1 MKEFE
6 KKENLQYPQRIG
18 LVQNHFLRNLSLL
31 YRPHNHL
38 RDNEEAMATYMKEVC
53 EAINSRIS
61 ADVPNSESYK
71 DILRTIWRTVTSK
84 HKSSFYFNLADI
96 ISATV
101 KANRNWEAKSGTK
114 KTAKAFSGSFEAEQQ
129 AREGEQ
135 KKPETV
141 EGWLAKL
148 EETDRMIASGE
159 LGRGIGEI
167 LRRIPLRGIERL
179 TGEKPDI
186 APPAKQETPKEH
198 LPDDSGKINM
208 DLIKAGHTA
217 PVFDEFDLAA
227 PLDDP
232 LPDNMKAPLPD
243 FNQI

>member
-6 KKENLQYPQRIG
+6 RKEAMTYESRIA
-18 LVQNHFLRNLSLL
+18 LVRENFCKQMGLL
-31 YRPHNHL
+31 YQPHTHL
-38 RDNEEAMATYMKEVC
+38 KEGEAAAIYMKEVC

-101 KANRNWEAKSGTK
+101 KANSAWETK
-114 KTAKAFSGSFEAEQQ
+114 HGKKKMAQMFSGQ
-129 AREGEQ
+129 AKEEVR
-135 KKPETV
+135 KKG
-141 EGWLAKL
+141 EGWTLEGARKALA
-148 EETDRMIASGE
+148 ETDRQIASGE
-159 LGRGIGEI
+159 LARGMGEL
-167 LRRIPLRGIERL
+167 LRRIPLKAIERL
-179 TGEKPDI
+179 GGDADI
-186 APPAKQETPKEH
+186 APPAKQETPAEH

-217 PVFDEFDLAA
+217 PVFDPFDLAH
-227 PLDDP
+227 DDP
-232 LPDNMKAPLPD
+232 LPENMQPKVPSLD
-243 FNQI
+243 SL

>member
-1 MKEFE
+1 MSYES
-6 KKENLQYPQRIG
+6 RIA
-18 LVQNHFLRNLSLL
+18 LVRDNFLRQESLL

-38 RDNEEAMATYMKEVC
+38 RDNEEAMAIYMKEVC

-114 KTAKAFSGSFEAEQQ
+114 RTAKAFSGSFEAEQQ
-129 AREGEQ
+129 ARGEDRP
-135 KKPETV
+135 PETV
-141 EGWLAKL
+141 DGWTAKL
-148 EETDRMIASGE
+148 KETDRMIASGE
-159 LGRGIGEI
+159 LNRGMGIL
-167 LRRIPLRGIERL
+167 LRRIPCAALSRL
-179 TGEKPDI
+179 GYEGDTSLEGVG
-186 APPAKQETPKEH
+186 ETPAEH
-198 LPDDSGKINM
+198 LPDDKGNLNM

-217 PVFDEFDLAA
+217 PVFDPFDLAH
-227 PLDDP
+227 DDP
-232 LPDNMKAPLPD
+232 LPEQLRPTVPSLDSL
-243 FNQI
+243 

>member
-6 KKENLQYPQRIG
+6 KKETMTYDSRIA
-18 LVQNHFLRNLSLL
+18 LVRDNFLRQESLL

-38 RDNEEAMATYMKEVC
+38 RDNEEAMAIYMKEVC

-84 HKSSFYFNLADI
+84 HRSSFYFNLGDI

-114 KTAKAFSGSFEAEQQ
+114 RTAKAFSGSFEAEQQ

-148 EETDRMIASGE
+148 EETDAMIASGE
-159 LGRGIGEI
+159 LGGGIGQI
-167 LRRIPLRGIERL
+167 LRKIPCSALARLGYEGDTSMKGI
-179 TGEKPDI
+179 G
-186 APPAKQETPKEH
+186 ETPKEH

-217 PVFDEFDLAA
+217 PKFDPFDLAH
-227 PLDDP
+227 DDP
-232 LPDNMKAPLPD
+232 LPEQLRPTVPSLDSL
-243 FNQI
+243 